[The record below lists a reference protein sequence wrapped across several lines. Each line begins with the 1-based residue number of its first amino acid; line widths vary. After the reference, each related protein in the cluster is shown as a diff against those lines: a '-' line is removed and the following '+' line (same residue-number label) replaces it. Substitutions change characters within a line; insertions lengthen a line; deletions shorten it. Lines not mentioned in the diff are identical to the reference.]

1 MLNRDQ
7 IITSAANIAVN
18 TLAIEVGRSAS
29 VPGHSFADYFE
40 RDIPK
45 RSFVDSC
52 LGMRSYSD
60 SNINQSRNQM
70 CSGTTNVGLD
80 RNLK

>member
-40 RDIPK
+40 RAIPEG
-45 RSFVDSC
+45 SFVDSC
-52 LGMRSYSD
+52 LGKRSYSD
-60 SNINQSRNQM
+60 SNLNQNRNQM
-70 CSGTTNVGLD
+70 GSATANFG
-80 RNLK
+80 